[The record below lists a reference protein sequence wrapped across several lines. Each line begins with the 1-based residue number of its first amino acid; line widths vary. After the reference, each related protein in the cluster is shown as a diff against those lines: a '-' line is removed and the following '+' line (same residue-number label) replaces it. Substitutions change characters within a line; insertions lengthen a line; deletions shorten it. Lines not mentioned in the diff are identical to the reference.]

1 MHFLILVLAAFI
13 GLTSDLFAQGSE
25 GYYRWPTTNGNQ
37 IVFVSEGDLWEVPVS
52 GGMARRMTSASG
64 EERFPMFSPDGNWI
78 AFSGNYDGNVD
89 VYVIP
94 AMGGVP
100 TRLTYHP
107 AADWVA
113 AWTPDGK
120 IAFRTIA
127 YSGVTSQEIF
137 TISPQG
143 GYPEKVEVPE
153 AAHITFEPKGDR
165 VAYTKYSLGFR
176 TWKRYKGGW
185 AEQIIVGSLNKH
197 DYNQVTTWEG
207 NNATP
212 MWIGDRIYYV
222 RNQDD
227 RDNLWSMK
235 PDGSDIKKHTAH
247 KDWDVRWPSYYGELI
262 AYSAGADICIFDVKT
277 GQEQKISIQ
286 LPSENL
292 QARDRFVSPEDY
304 TANYALNADG
314 KRIVLGARGELFNVS
329 TERKSVIHQISF
341 TGGAREKFPFFSKDG
356 KEIFAWSDVEGEET
370 LWAYPSNGVGKPRKV
385 GPGTSSYNF
394 GIEMSPDGKWGVC
407 GNKDRKL
414 ALINLET
421 GATSVLDSS
430 KWEITAY
437 EWSPDSRYVAYD
449 IQMES
454 DYNCVKIYDTKDKTT
469 RQVTD
474 PLFSS
479 YSPTWDTKG
488 EWLYFISGRLAN
500 AYNGANEY
508 QFITLGVD
516 QVFGLALNKDVK
528 SPYLYKDDTIEGEK
542 KDEDKDDDG
551 DKKDKKDKK
560 GDKDEDEDE
569 EEKVDVKI
577 EWDGLADR
585 IIQIPVDAGN
595 LFGLGAVEGKLYYVR
610 VDQRG
615 WKSGHDEDDPA
626 LALHV
631 YDIKKKKDSQVVDG
645 VNGYTF
651 SLDRKKVVARKKSGF
666 VVMDAGDTE
675 APKPDE
681 DDPDKGLHLDE
692 WTHDVDPRAEWKH
705 IYWEAWRNQRDFFY
719 DPNMHGVDWK
729 KQGDRYSKLLD
740 RILNRDELN
749 DVLGQLFGELN
760 AGHAYIF
767 GGDNQKSKQ
776 VGVGLLGIDVTRESN
791 GFYKIDRILEGDR
804 WDEERTSPLN
814 IPGINAKA
822 GEYLVAIDRRPVSEV
837 QNYLELLQNK
847 ADKLVMISLNDKPSL
862 EGARECVVKT
872 LPNEYQLRYWD
883 WVYGRMDY
891 VKQHGGED
899 IGYVHLSD
907 MGGDG
912 MEQFMRE
919 FYAQGISKKALIMDV
934 RWNGG
939 GNIATWIL
947 SQLDRKVWNFGSARN
962 GSGYKGPDYAFWG
975 PKIALCNEETGSDGE
990 TFSEGWKRLKLGP
1003 LVGKRTWG
1011 GWVGIRGGK
1020 GFIDGGGATQP
1031 EFTGW
1036 GLDSKWLI
1044 EGPGVT
1050 PDVDL
1055 QNAPKKLMDGV
1066 DEQLDYAIEYLK
1078 KEMKTYPKPPA
1089 KPAYPVK
1096 AATGPDK

>member
-1 MHFLILVLAAFI
+1 
-13 GLTSDLFAQGSE
+13 
-25 GYYRWPTTNGNQ
+25 
-37 IVFVSEGDLWEVPVS
+37 
-52 GGMARRMTSASG
+52 
-64 EERFPMFSPDGNWI
+64 
-78 AFSGNYDGNVD
+78 
-89 VYVIP
+89 
-94 AMGGVP
+94 
-100 TRLTYHP
+100 
-107 AADWVA
+107 
-113 AWTPDGK
+113 
-120 IAFRTIA
+120 
-127 YSGVTSQEIF
+127 
-137 TISPQG
+137 
-143 GYPEKVEVPE
+143 
-153 AAHITFEPKGDR
+153 
-165 VAYTKYSLGFR
+165 
-176 TWKRYKGGW
+176 
-185 AEQIIVGSLNKH
+185 
-197 DYNQVTTWEG
+197 
-207 NNATP
+207 
-212 MWIGDRIYYV
+212 
-222 RNQDD
+222 
-227 RDNLWSMK
+227 
-235 PDGSDIKKHTAH
+235 
-247 KDWDVRWPSYYGELI
+247 
-262 AYSAGADICIFDVKT
+262 
-277 GQEQKISIQ
+277 
-286 LPSENL
+286 
-292 QARDRFVSPEDY
+292 
-304 TANYALNADG
+304 
-314 KRIVLGARGELFNVS
+314 
-329 TERKSVIHQISF
+329 
-341 TGGAREKFPFFSKDG
+341 
-356 KEIFAWSDVEGEET
+356 
-370 LWAYPSNGVGKPRKV
+370 
-385 GPGTSSYNF
+385 
-394 GIEMSPDGKWGVC
+394 
-407 GNKDRKL
+407 
-414 ALINLET
+414 
-421 GATSVLDSS
+421 
-430 KWEITAY
+430 
-437 EWSPDSRYVAYD
+437 
-449 IQMES
+449 
-454 DYNCVKIYDTKDKTT
+454 
-469 RQVTD
+469 
-474 PLFSS
+474 
-479 YSPTWDTKG
+479 
-488 EWLYFISGRLAN
+488 
-500 AYNGANEY
+500 
-508 QFITLGVD
+508 
-516 QVFGLALNKDVK
+516 
-528 SPYLYKDDTIEGEK
+528 
-542 KDEDKDDDG
+542 
-551 DKKDKKDKK
+551 
-560 GDKDEDEDE
+560 
-569 EEKVDVKI
+569 
-577 EWDGLADR
+577 
-585 IIQIPVDAGN
+585 
-595 LFGLGAVEGKLYYVR
+595 
-610 VDQRG
+610 
-615 WKSGHDEDDPA
+615 
-626 LALHV
+626 
-631 YDIKKKKDSQVVDG
+631 
-645 VNGYTF
+645 
-651 SLDRKKVVARKKSGF
+651 
-666 VVMDAGDTE
+666 
-675 APKPDE
+675 
-681 DDPDKGLHLDE
+681 
-692 WTHDVDPRAEWKH
+692 
-705 IYWEAWRNQRDFFY
+705 
-719 DPNMHGVDWK
+719 MHGVDWK
-729 KQGDRYSKLLD
+729 KQGDRYAKLLD

-822 GEYLVAIDRRPVSEV
+822 GEYLVAIDRRPVNEV

-1066 DEQLDYAIEYLK
+1066 DEQLDYAIEYLN

-1089 KPAYPVK
+1089 KPAYPIK